1 MREPILSLTDSPETP
16 SLFLSHSAIIWRKP
30 GEGRGWKKGWKRNRW
45 NFRAS
50 RHNARRI
57 SLTRLGKQEKNA
69 LISRPLPPPS
79 TPSFVPGQYERCAGK
94 RISSRFPL
102 SYPPFSPPLF
112 FFPSL
117 PFSNPSAFAL
127 VPISI
132 ELSYGKQ
139 FLLTILHSILLHTLR
154 IFFFSF
160 FFSIGLQSP
169 FSSLSRIHASLIR
182 SVQELFEYPP
192 RKIDSLPPRIS
203 KEKYLDAI
211 LKFCIDKIISNDHL
225 INLFLPG
232 HGSFQFR
239 WTVVKNGMDGHSVAA
254 RSTPSSRI
262 RVEPVTWR
270 RLKAAYR
277 AGNLF
282 TSWGSP
288 GISSGYNGPGYGFTS
303 IRFLSRATAL
313 VAKLATRKL
322 FNRKPIP
329 CPRSNLFRVSRPN

>member
-1 MREPILSLTDSPETP
+1 MLENVFHLASLYLTLLSLPLFSSSPAYLSLTLQLLLSFQFP
-16 SLFLSHSAIIWRKP
+16 SNFLTA
-30 GEGRGWKKGWKRNRW
+30 N
-45 NFRAS
+45 NF
-50 RHNARRI
+50 
-57 SLTRLGKQEKNA
+57 SLRFSILYF
-69 LISRPLPPPS
+69 S
-79 TPSFVPGQYERCAGK
+79 TLCVFF
-94 RISSRFPL
+94 SS
-102 SYPPFSPPLF
+102 PFSF
-112 FFPSL
+112 RSGCKF
-117 PFSNPSAFAL
+117 
-127 VPISI
+127 
-132 ELSYGKQ
+132 
-139 FLLTILHSILLHTLR
+139 
-154 IFFFSF
+154 
-160 FFSIGLQSP
+160 P

-203 KEKYLDAI
+203 KEKYLDAT

>member
-30 GEGRGWKKGWKRNRW
+30 GEGRGGEGVEKEPLEFPSESPQRKKDLINPIGK
-45 NFRAS
+45 
-50 RHNARRI
+50 AREERFDF
-57 SLTRLGKQEKNA
+57 S
-69 LISRPLPPPS
+69 SPPPPS

-329 CPRSNLFRVSRPN
+329 CPRSNLFRASRPN